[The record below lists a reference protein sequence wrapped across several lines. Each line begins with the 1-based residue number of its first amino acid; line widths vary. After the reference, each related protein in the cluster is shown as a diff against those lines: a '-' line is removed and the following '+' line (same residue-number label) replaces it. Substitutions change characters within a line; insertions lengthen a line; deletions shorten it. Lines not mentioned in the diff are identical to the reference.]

1 MAIRVVLADDHP
13 LILEGLDQLFRLEAD
28 FDIVARCV
36 NGVEAVEAVRRYQPD
51 VLVLDIRMPGG
62 GGIEALRSLQREKL
76 PTRAVI
82 FTAGLDEGEVV
93 EAMRLGV
100 RGVVL
105 KSMPS
110 QMLLR
115 CLRKVHAGEQW
126 LERRSAGR
134 ALERLLQREAG
145 AKEAAAVLTA
155 RETEIVRMV
164 ATGLRNREIAA
175 SLIIT
180 EGTVKAHLHHIY
192 QKLEMDS
199 RVDLVRWAE
208 EKGLM

>member
-13 LILEGLDQLFRLEAD
+13 LILEGLEQLFRLEED

-62 GGIEALRSLQREKL
+62 DGIEALRSLQREKL

-126 LERRSAGR
+126 LERRSVGR

-145 AKEAAAVLTA
+145 AKAAAEVLTA

-175 SLIIT
+175 NLIIT

-208 EKGLM
+208 EKGLI

>member
-180 EGTVKAHLHHIY
+180 EGTVKAHMHHIY

-208 EKGLM
+208 EKGLI

>member
-13 LILEGLDQLFRLEAD
+13 LILEGLEQLFRLEED

-208 EKGLM
+208 EKGLI

>member
-208 EKGLM
+208 EKGLI